1 MSVLILGIETTGELC
16 SVAVCENS
24 SPKASLLTHTYRDL
38 LIRLPELTQLT
49 LRAARC
55 DLSDISLIAVSIGP
69 GSFTSTR
76 IGVAYAKA
84 MAYSLGKP
92 IVGIRTLECIAHL
105 ASALGRQ
112 RLVVLYPSRPTRPFE
127 AYSATFVK
135 MDDELKTL
143 DEERVVNVEA
153 ILSELANCN
162 VRTIVCGA
170 LRDEWKELVSKIAIS
185 NSSIC
190 AMHVIPT
197 AHGIG
202 ELAYRRWERERHSD
216 DLFQLKPLY
225 VLPSQAEEKFG
236 IRVT

>member
-1 MSVLILGIETTGELC
+1 MLILGIETTGELC

-24 SPKASLLTHTYRDL
+24 MPKALLLTHTYRDL
-38 LIRLPELTQLT
+38 LIRLPELTQSA
-49 LRAARC
+49 LRAAKC
-55 DLSDISLIAVSIGP
+55 DLPDVSLIAVSIGP

-105 ASALGRQ
+105 ASVLGGQ

-127 AYSATFVK
+127 AYSATFTK
-135 MDDELKTL
+135 MGDELKTL
-143 DEERVVNVEA
+143 DEERVVNVEV
-153 ILSELANCN
+153 ILNELASCN

-170 LRDEWKELVSKIAIS
+170 LRDEWKELLYKISAS
-185 NSSIC
+185 NSFVC
-190 AMHVIPT
+190 AMYVIPT

-202 ELAYRRWERERHSD
+202 ELAYRRWEREGRGD